1 MKIHADFLDARPRLA
16 RPLAAGLWGAAL
28 AAALAA
34 AWLAADAL
42 QMRDERPQLEARLA
56 RLAAQAA
63 AAPRAASAPPAHEL
77 GALRERVQTL
87 NKLAGVRGWST
98 PQLLDWLGARLPE
111 SVHLVSLQHRPREGE
126 ALLVAESAS
135 AEALTGFLLRLES
148 ERRLDE
154 VLLSKQ
160 GTVGNAGATA
170 VQFEIRIR
178 WKS

>member
-16 RPLAAGLWGAAL
+16 RPLAAILWTLASACAIGAGFL
-28 AAALAA
+28 VSSL
-34 AWLAADAL
+34 WE
-42 QMRDERPQLEARLA
+42 MREERPQLEARLA
-56 RLAAQAA
+56 RLEAQAA
-63 AAPRAASAPPAHEL
+63 AAPRTGGPAMHEL
-77 GALRERVQTL
+77 VALRERVQTL
-87 NKLAGVRGWST
+87 NKVAGVRGWST
-98 PQLLDWLGARLPE
+98 PQLLDWLGARLPDN
-111 SVHLVSLQHRPREGE
+111 VHLVSLQHRPREGE

-160 GTVGNAGATA
+160 GTVGNAGHAA

>member
-16 RPLAAGLWGAAL
+16 RPLAAALWCAAL
-28 AAALAA
+28 AAAVMAS
-34 AWLAADAL
+34 WLAVEVL
-42 QMRDERPQLEARLA
+42 EMRAERPQLEARLA
-56 RLAAQAA
+56 RLEAQAG
-63 AAPRAASAPPAHEL
+63 AAPRVAAPPAHEL
-77 GALRERVQTL
+77 AALRERVQML

-135 AEALTGFLLRLES
+135 AESLTGFLLRLES

-160 GTVGNAGATA
+160 GTVGNAGASA